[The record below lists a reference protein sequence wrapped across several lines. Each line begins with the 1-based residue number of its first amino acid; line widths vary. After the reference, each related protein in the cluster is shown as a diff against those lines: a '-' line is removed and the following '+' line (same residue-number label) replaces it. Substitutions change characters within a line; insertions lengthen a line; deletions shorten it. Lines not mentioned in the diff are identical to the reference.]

1 MGAADV
7 FWMANGDDAG
17 RLMIRL
23 PDSGA
28 IVLIAPAGT

>member
-7 FWMANGDDAG
+7 FRMANGDDAG
-17 RLMIRL
+17 MIRL